1 MRIESS
7 STEYNHI
14 WHKYRPVILRMMIDA
29 NTEPQRYSFAH
40 HEFLRTNPKSKSG
53 MAFILYMH
61 GSKALNNIRT
71 SPLAHSLLSTLRQSK
86 TAMALLEH
94 STYELML
101 DKKFVLHVTKAGA
114 QELVTQDEQTVNEV
128 EKLLT

>member
-29 NTEPQRYSFAH
+29 NSGPQRYSFAD
-40 HEFLRTNPKSKSG
+40 HEFLRTNPKSKSA

-86 TAMALLEH
+86 TAMELTEH

-101 DKKFVLHVTKAGA
+101 DKKFVLHVTKAGV
-114 QELVTQDEQTVNEV
+114 QEALTEAEQAV
-128 EKLLT
+128 EATEI